1 MLSFLRAM
9 GEEAKRTFRPPQAP
23 WEEWW
28 WNDEFLQTGQ
38 WIGFGLA
45 LILFLGGVAIHV
57 RNGSN
62 AAFILIGA
70 AGPVYILTLLGVA
83 AWLRTR

>member
-9 GEEAKRTFRPPQAP
+9 GEEAKRTFRPPRSP

-38 WIGFGLA
+38 WIGFGVAVPFFVGSCLV
-45 LILFLGGVAIHV
+45 LRHPSGGQLVFV
-57 RNGSN
+57 
-62 AAFILIGA
+62 L
-70 AGPVYILTLLGVA
+70 VT
-83 AWLRTR
+83 T